1 MDENYTKLVDIAYN
15 MHTSGNL
22 EEAKSVYEKLL
33 SINPDDLDV
42 KNLYAQLNVSL
53 KNFDLALEL
62 LQDVYSKTKFDEIL
76 VNIAKVYMHKSDYK
90 KAIDTFEM
98 LKVKD
103 ISTIKLTALSFL
115 KLSDYKKAIE
125 LYQTLITMEQISFSD
140 LFNLSLAYHYSEQYI
155 EALDIAKKA
164 YELSKDDV
172 QLNIHIASIYEKIGN
187 YKEAI
192 THFEFSLSKVIDI
205 KIIYRVAILYEK
217 IGDDE
222 SAIAY
227 LNEILNID
235 EKNKDA
241 LLKIA
246 TIYKNY
252 DKNVTVDIFN
262 KLLEI
267 YPDDISLIEY
277 LCTIY
282 FDMLLHNEAL
292 ALALK
297 LIQHDPNNYVY
308 YTFAGD
314 SYLNMYLY
322 DKAEEMFVKAL
333 ELNSEYEHSAIQL
346 AQIYSAQKKFDK
358 AIELLNRY
366 PDNEI
371 ARDDLVFIHCKN
383 KDFSSVKDNY
393 YNFEIMIKSQEQ
405 IDERTKRFFYKFNLD
420 KKYGINERT
429 FMQLKANKKASISDY
444 LCEYVKKDCKDKN
457 IKDKRLLIYSSHGVG
472 DLLMVTRYIEQLSK
486 ITSKLIMQVPKSC
499 ISILEYNFPYV
510 KFYSQEQI
518 VPEEEYDYTTST
530 LCLLYLV
537 DIDLNNIYAPDTF
550 LSVSNEKINEKVLKS
565 NKKKVGLFWQ
575 GNPVVLPNRSIKLEK
590 LVPLLNNKKNEFY
603 SFQIDKID
611 KESDDLKNELKI
623 IDLAPN
629 IKNYED
635 TAGYL
640 KNIDIL
646 VTIDSS
652 IAHLAGAL
660 GVKTFL
666 LLPYNP
672 EWRWFTD
679 TENTPWYSS
688 VKIFKQMNEND
699 WDEVISR
706 VEKELE

>member
-1 MDENYTKLVDIAYN
+1 MDVNYTKLVDIAYN

-33 SINPDDLDV
+33 SINPEDLDV

-62 LQDVYSKTKFDEIL
+62 LQDVYSKTKLDEIL

-90 KAIDTFEM
+90 KAIDIFKM

-125 LYQTLITMEQISFSD
+125 LYQTLITMEEISFSD
-140 LFNLSLAYHYSEQYI
+140 LFNLSLAYFYSEQYV

-164 YELSKDDV
+164 YEMSKEDI
-172 QLNIHIASIYEKIGN
+172 QLNIHIASIYEKTGN
-187 YKEAI
+187 YKDAI
-192 THFEFSLSKVIDI
+192 SYLEFSLSKVIDI

-235 EKNKDA
+235 KNNKDA

-246 TIYKNY
+246 IIYKNY

-262 KLLEI
+262 KLLI
-267 YPDDISLIEY
+267 AYSDDISLIEY
-277 LCTIY
+277 LYTIY
-282 FDMLLHNEAL
+282 SEMLLHNEAL
-292 ALALK
+292 NLALK
-297 LIQHDPNNYVY
+297 LIQHDSKNYVY
-308 YTFAGD
+308 YTFVGD
-314 SYLNMYLY
+314 SYFNLYLY
-322 DKAEEMFVKAL
+322 SKAEEMFAKAL
-333 ELNSEYEHSAIQL
+333 ELNPEYVYSAIKL
-346 AQIYSAQKKFDK
+346 AQIYSAQNKFDK

-366 PDNEI
+366 PANEI

-383 KDFSSVKDNY
+383 KDFSKVKDDY
-393 YNFEIMIKSQEQ
+393 YNFEIMIKSQGQ
-405 IDERTKRFFYKFNLD
+405 IDERAKSFFYKYNLD
-420 KKYGINERT
+420 KKYGINEYS
-429 FMQLKANKKASISDY
+429 FIQLKSYKKASVSDY
-444 LCEYVKKDCKDKN
+444 LTEYIKKDCKDKN

-486 ITSKLIMQVPKSC
+486 IVSKLILQVPKSC
-499 ISILEYNFPYV
+499 ISLLEYNFPYV

-518 VPEEEYDYTTST
+518 VPEDEYDYTTST

-550 LSVSNEKINEKVLKS
+550 LSVSNEKILEKVLVS

-575 GNPVVLPNRSIKLEK
+575 GNPVVFPNRSIKLNK
-590 LVPLLNNKKNEFY
+590 ILPLFKNNNNDFY

-611 KESDDLKNELKI
+611 KESDDLKNKLQI
-623 IDLAPN
+623 IDLAPQ

-635 TAGYL
+635 TACFL
-640 KNIDIL
+640 KNIDVL

-660 GVKTFL
+660 GIKTFL

-672 EWRWFTD
+672 EWRWFSD
-679 TENTPWYSS
+679 TQNTPWYPS
-688 VKIFKQMNEND
+688 VKIFKQRNEND